1 MALARYQAQV
11 GTNIDVLDA
20 QAQVTQSEADLTQ
33 ALADYR
39 LAIARIFISMGV
51 QNPDLQSY

>member
-20 QAQVTQSEADLTQ
+20 QAQLTQSEADLTQ
-33 ALADYR
+33 ALSDYQIA
-39 LAIARIFISMGV
+39 LARIFVSMGDK
-51 QNPDLQSY
+51 NPGLETY